1 MGDDVNWVNPAAV
14 IQKRKRKTAS
24 RSSFAPASVEEK
36 ENVPKK
42 VVKAFN
48 PFAAAVKKTSGTNT
62 GNGSQEMNS
71 SMGLSSLT
79 VDSQEKNSQADSQT
93 RRDNEFLSALENH
106 GNVTDLPDI
115 DDRYKYEKI
124 LATGTSRNLRRRRTV
139 ANIR

>member
-42 VVKAFN
+42 VVKSFN
-48 PFAAAVKKTSGTNT
+48 PFAAAVKKSSGKKND
-62 GNGSQEMNS
+62 SQEMNS

-79 VDSQEKNSQADSQT
+79 VDSQEKTVDSQT

>member
-24 RSSFAPASVEEK
+24 RSSFAAASVEEK

-48 PFAAAVKKTSGTNT
+48 PFAAAVKKSSGKKND
-62 GNGSQEMNS
+62 SQEMNS

-79 VDSQEKNSQADSQT
+79 VDSQEKNADSQT